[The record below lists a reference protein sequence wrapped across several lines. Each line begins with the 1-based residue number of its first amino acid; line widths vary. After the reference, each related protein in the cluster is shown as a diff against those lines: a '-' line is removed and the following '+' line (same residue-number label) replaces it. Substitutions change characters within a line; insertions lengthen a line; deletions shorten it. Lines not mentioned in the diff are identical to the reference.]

1 MSTLTTTG
9 ATGTTGHHLSSAL
22 RRGGWAGWAALLAAF
37 AVLEGVNHGAGSWL
51 ALVAGLIGPDLTF
64 FAAAGAHEPVRQ
76 GQLPRKAVPF
86 YNTAHRTWIPFGL
99 AVAYTVS
106 PVSSPMLFTFLLAWM
121 LHIAIDRVAGYN
133 LRTKEGF
140 IRG

>member
-1 MSTLTTTG
+1 MTATTDRPTP
-9 ATGTTGHHLSSAL
+9 SAL
-22 RRGGWAGWAALLAAF
+22 HRTGWAAWAVFLAAF
-37 AVLEGVNHGAGSWL
+37 AVLEGFNHGLGSWL
-51 ALVAGLIGPDLTF
+51 ALVGGLIAPDLSF
-64 FAAAGAHEPVRQ
+64 FAAAGAREPVRQ

-86 YNTAHRTWIPFGL
+86 YNTAHRHWIPFTL
-99 AVAYTVS
+99 AVIIPIV
-106 PVSSPMLFTFLLAWM
+106 PGSSPALFTFPLAWM